1 MTNDS
6 NPLKPVQTKNPAFDE
21 TRSCLLPILKMDV
34 GIIDK
39 EYSNSV
45 INSDSF
51 KETLFAF
58 YSLLYE
64 KVAKF
69 EKDPSKHP
77 LVYQKLCRYL
87 GLSQALVIFPQMDT
101 VRQSGK
107 VYCSYIDQ
115 IIPHISLEIDKKME
129 LFPIQARAGNG
140 NLTLPFKSTSR
151 ENFFTKLNTHHHEIM
166 NGRLLD
172 VFKDNR
178 LKDFVNYGLI
188 ERGGFGRVY
197 AMQNLTDR
205 CFYAIKLIPFKSRD
219 QIQAAKIVQEVILFA
234 NLPTHQ
240 NIVSYKGSW
249 VESYVKSFV
258 LPENSP
264 QSTKNI
270 EKLVPF
276 DSSSSSSSSESHNSN
291 LSLSKLSL
299 AALTKKHELSV
310 QSSNSAFFRYSPTPK
325 IIPSKA
331 YDSLPAELPSRFS
344 SEPLPGTSSQFSE
357 FSTHYEESEESEYS
371 EYPTQSEQSEQ
382 PIQSEVIPELKVE
395 KESKK
400 SSDITKAPVLYCVL
414 FIQMELCKFNL
425 RTWIDKRNAELIN
438 STSVD
443 YDAAIDIMIQ
453 ILRGVQHL
461 HEHNLIHRDIKPQN
475 ILFSSAGV
483 VKIADFGLTT
493 INDLPESIADVAK
506 KGPGKKRK
514 RTQGLG
520 TKTYSAPE
528 QLKSTSYGRKADI
541 YSFGLIAFELL
552 YPLFTDMER
561 ADRFEQLK
569 TLQILPDELTKHK
582 CLADLIL
589 KTVQNDPDARPEA
602 SEILDNEEIIR
613 YGWKINLNQPSYS
626 DLVILVKNLSNK
638 VTELTDIV
646 KSRDEEIKELKKQ
659 LNLRETDSSK
669 EKAQGEK

>member
-1 MTNDS
+1 MLYYLSGYDIPNLLKLPNPQEDFTN
-6 NPLKPVQTKNPAFDE
+6 
-21 TRSCLLPILKMDV
+21 RS
-34 GIIDK
+34 
-39 EYSNSV
+39 
-45 INSDSF
+45 
-51 KETLFAF
+51 
-58 YSLLYE
+58 
-64 KVAKF
+64 
-69 EKDPSKHP
+69 
-77 LVYQKLCRYL
+77 
-87 GLSQALVIFPQMDT
+87 
-101 VRQSGK
+101 
-107 VYCSYIDQ
+107 
-115 IIPHISLEIDKKME
+115 
-129 LFPIQARAGNG
+129 
-140 NLTLPFKSTSR
+140 PF
-151 ENFFTKLNTHHHEIM
+151 
-166 NGRLLD
+166 
-172 VFKDNR
+172 
-178 LKDFVNYGLI
+178 
-188 ERGGFGRVY
+188 
-197 AMQNLTDR
+197 
-205 CFYAIKLIPFKSRD
+205 
-219 QIQAAKIVQEVILFA
+219 
-234 NLPTHQ
+234 
-240 NIVSYKGSW
+240 
-249 VESYVKSFV
+249 
-258 LPENSP
+258 
-264 QSTKNI
+264 TKNI

-291 LSLSKLSL
+291 LSLSKLPL

-325 IIPSKA
+325 IIPSKS
-331 YDSLPAELPSRFS
+331 YDSLLAELPSRFS
-344 SEPLPGTSSQFSE
+344 SELLPETSSPFSE

-395 KESKK
+395 KGSKK

-506 KGPGKKRK
+506 KGQGKKRK
-514 RTQGLG
+514 RTQGLV
-520 TKTYSAPE
+520 TLS
-528 QLKSTSYGRKADI
+528 
-541 YSFGLIAFELL
+541 
-552 YPLFTDMER
+552 LFTDMER

-569 TLQILPDELTKHK
+569 ALQILPDELTKHK

-646 KSRDEEIKELKKQ
+646 KSQDEEIKELKKQ
-659 LNLRETDSSK
+659 LNLSETDSSK
-669 EKAQGEK
+669 EKAQGEE